1 VCIYT
6 VDKVIGLLHRHLN
19 ILFRLGM
26 FDGCE
31 LIAGIIGTAISVPL
45 NWALGNYATYTAFIL
60 CQVSPVLM

>member
-31 LIAGIIGTAISVPL
+31 LIAGMIGTAISVP
-45 NWALGNYATYTAFIL
+45 LGNYATYTAFIL